1 MGRVART
8 KRIVGG
14 GEGMEK
20 EDSQAELTD
29 SVFNGPYDP
38 SSRLWVIDAERH
50 LWEPTTAWI
59 HSK

>member
-1 MGRVART
+1 
-8 KRIVGG
+8 
-14 GEGMEK
+14 MEK

-29 SVFNGPYDP
+29 SVFDGPYDP

-50 LWEPTTAWI
+50 LWEPTTAWV